1 MFTISF
7 TGVFQ
12 EVSESDGDSSLGA
25 TAEAA
30 QLSDESLD
38 SGRRA
43 GAAHSS
49 FESGIVSVKGLLSLW
64 TILETRVIREAV
76 SSSVEL
82 SNTLV
87 FASDQEGS
95 AYLLNFLDGLTL
107 SGV

>member
-12 EVSESDGDSSLGA
+12 EESGSDGDSSLG
-25 TAEAA
+25 TKAEAA

-49 FESGIVSVKGLLSLW
+49 LESGVVSVKGL
-64 TILETRVIREAV
+64 
-76 SSSVEL
+76 SS
-82 SNTLV
+82 
-87 FASDQEGS
+87 F
-95 AYLLNFLDGLTL
+95 
-107 SGV
+107 